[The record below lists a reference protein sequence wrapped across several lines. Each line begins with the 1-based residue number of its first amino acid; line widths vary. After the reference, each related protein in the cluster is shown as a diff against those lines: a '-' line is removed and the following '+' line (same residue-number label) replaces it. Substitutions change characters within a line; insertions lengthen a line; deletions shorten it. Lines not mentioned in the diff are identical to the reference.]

1 MSEKILIVD
10 DDPEIRTLLTRYL
23 TGEGLTVRAVENGV
37 AMRRLLEREAFDVL
51 ILDIMLPGED
61 GLSLCARLRADGF
74 FLPILMLTAK
84 GQDIDR
90 IIGIELGADDYV
102 AKPFNPRELYA
113 RIKSLLRRQAY
124 AKIPGTPEL
133 TEEMTL
139 VGSYKLDSRQ
149 RALLKDDL
157 TVALTTGEFALL
169 TALVSHPMKAQ
180 SRERLLEQSRSRDND
195 VSDRSIDVQI
205 RRLRK
210 IIEDNPADPKYIQTV
225 WGFGYVFVPT
235 GEKR

>member
-37 AMRRLLEREAFDVL
+37 AMRRLLEREVFDVL

-133 TEEMTL
+133 TEEMAL

-149 RALLKDDL
+149 RALLKDEV

>member
-133 TEEMTL
+133 SEEMTL

-149 RALLKDDL
+149 RALLKDDV